1 MERESKQLNRFGLA
15 PAIWCVG
22 IGLIINGL
30 VLAINRSSAPGFPM
44 EIGLAGNVQAAP
56 ALTGGLK
63 LNDGTYLLPA
73 QLGRSDWGFILADP
87 AHHVLAVYRILPS
100 ASRIRLMAV
109 RDYKYDLML
118 KDFNNSS
125 PTPYQVKKMETSG
138 KTAH

>member
-1 MERESKQLNRFGLA
+1 MERESKQSNRNGLA

-30 VLAINRSSAPGFPM
+30 VLAMNRSNGPDFPT
-44 EIGLAGNVQAAP
+44 EIAMAGNAQAAP
-56 ALTGGLK
+56 AMGGGVK
-63 LNDGTYLLPA
+63 LRGGTYLLPA

-125 PTPYQVKKMETSG
+125 PTPYQVKKMEQSG
-138 KTAH
+138 KAGH

>member
-1 MERESKQLNRFGLA
+1 
-15 PAIWCVG
+15 
-22 IGLIINGL
+22 
-30 VLAINRSSAPGFPM
+30 M

-63 LNDGTYLLPA
+63 LNDGTCLLPA